1 MSRILTSSLI
11 QCSISP
17 QYHFYQAMWTL
28 VGAGI
33 KNVNQSARLMTEVL
47 PQECVHYPQKVAE
60 FDPDNSQV
68 KLANGDVV
76 RKK

>member
-1 MSRILTSSLI
+1 MSRTVTNPLI
-11 QCSISP
+11 NYSFSP